1 MRAWVVSV
9 SVALHVAALATL
21 LPWTAKE
28 GGGPVE
34 TAPVEVELV
43 QRPDTTPGA
52 QPTTDTPV
60 AAASAAEP
68 MAAMDGE
75 AAPQPAASAAM
86 PDVAAHAA
94 PAVNLGNSDREQ
106 EGIDV
111 TGRGVVPPGPDS
123 AFRNKAPAYPIEAAR
138 VGAQGTVVLLV
149 HVSALGVAQDVT
161 ISASSGSA
169 SLDRAA
175 RNAVRRWR
183 FTPAR
188 RDGAPVPFDY
198 PLDIRFVLGD
208 RP

>member
-1 MRAWVVSV
+1 MRAWVVSA
-9 SVALHVAALATL
+9 SVALHVAALAAL
-21 LPWTAKE
+21 LPWTAA

-34 TAPVEVELV
+34 TPPVEVELV
-43 QRPDTTPGA
+43 QRPDTTPDA
-52 QPTTDTPV
+52 QPTTDTPTPAPAAV
-60 AAASAAEP
+60 EPLAAA
-68 MAAMDGE
+68 DGE
-75 AAPQPAASAAM
+75 AAPRPAASAAASR
-86 PDVAAHAA
+86 VAARAA

-111 TGRGVVPPGPDS
+111 TGRGVVPPGPNS
-123 AFRNKAPAYPIEAAR
+123 AFRNQAPAYPIEAAR

-161 ISASSGSA
+161 ISGSSGSA

-188 RDGAPVPFDY
+188 RDGVPVPFDY
-198 PLDIRFVLGD
+198 PLDIRFILGD
-208 RP
+208 GP